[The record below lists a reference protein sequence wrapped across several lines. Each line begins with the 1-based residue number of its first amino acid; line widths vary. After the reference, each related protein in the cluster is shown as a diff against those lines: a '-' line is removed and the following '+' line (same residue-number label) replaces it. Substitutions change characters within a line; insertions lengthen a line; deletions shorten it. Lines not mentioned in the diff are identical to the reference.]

1 MIINNTFELGPEGW
15 SSYDYHQSVV
25 QREGRAIMVLTTHQK
40 TGGING
46 KGYVW
51 TNDHVWTPDI
61 PEKPVSIL
69 PLIYYRNWMGEKPV
83 DLRNKKLAV
92 SLRGDGLELEGAE
105 CYFWVV
111 CGMTRWHLNSEP
123 IEIEEGAW
131 PTSPTKIHLA
141 NDEKFWHRSWS
152 KDPSKPTSLDDC
164 LKNCVSYGFSFVG
177 FTNAVR
183 GKLSLGGFKIESN

>member
-15 SSYDYHQSVV
+15 SSYDYHQSVI

-40 TGGING
+40 TGGIND

-61 PEKPVSIL
+61 PEKPV
-69 PLIYYRNWMGEKPV
+69 
-83 DLRNKKLAV
+83 DLRDKKVTV

-131 PTSPTKIHLA
+131 PTSPAKIHLTNA
-141 NDEKFWHRSWS
+141 ETLWHRSWS

-164 LKNCVSYGFSFVG
+164 LKNCGSYGFSFVG
-177 FTNAVR
+177 FTKAVR
-183 GKLSLGGFKIESN
+183 GKLSLGGFKIEST